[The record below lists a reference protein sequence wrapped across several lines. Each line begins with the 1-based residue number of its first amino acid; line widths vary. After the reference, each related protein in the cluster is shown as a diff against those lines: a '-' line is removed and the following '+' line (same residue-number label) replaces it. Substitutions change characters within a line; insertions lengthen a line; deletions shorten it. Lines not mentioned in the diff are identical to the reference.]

1 MPSNHCIL
9 CSLLFL
15 LLSIFPSIRVFS
27 KELALHI
34 RWSKYW
40 SFSFSIS
47 PSNVYLGLI
56 SFRVDW
62 FDILAVQQTLKNLFQ
77 HHSSKAPILQCSAF
91 FMVKLSYPHMTTGKT
106 MSVKSFSWVRLF
118 VTPWTVALQAPLS
131 MEFFRQE
138 YWSLW
143 TIYLFN
149 KKKYKS
155 EQYFTQ
161 SSFDCKPQKTNSSR
175 EKGRMDSLTR

>member
-62 FDILAVQQTLKNLFQ
+62 FDILAVQQTLKSLFQ

-91 FMVKLSYPHMTTGKT
+91 LMVKHSYPHMTTGKT

-138 YWSLW
+138 YWSGLPFPSPGDLPDPGIEPGSS
-143 TIYLFN
+143 TQQADALP
-149 KKKYKS
+149 S
-155 EQYFTQ
+155 EP
-161 SSFDCKPQKTNSSR
+161 PQKP
-175 EKGRMDSLTR
+175 EKP